1 MEKMLFRRG
10 GFPRYSCWPR
20 RTIAPRFS
28 HLIPFLGL
36 LFRCLFL
43 AFPRPCFCL
52 VFLFCHRFIFIV
64 ITPCLWRG
72 LSLLCH
78 AVAST
83 LCLGMWKIGG
93 KAWGSG
99 EGGMR
104 EWGWK
109 SGWEMGVS
117 LKHLIVLIAH
127 HPSSSIS
134 SVFLAFPSFSYFF
147 PYFFLP
153 LCGLFLCLLLLLL
166 FLQLLCGLSFKRI
179 KLSLGF
185 CSPFVLFPAF
195 TALL

>member
-147 PYFFLP
+147 PYFFCRFAVYFSVCCCCCCFCSFYVVSVLK
-153 LCGLFLCLLLLLL
+153 
-166 FLQLLCGLSFKRI
+166 GLSCR
-179 KLSLGF
+179 
-185 CSPFVLFPAF
+185 
-195 TALL
+195 